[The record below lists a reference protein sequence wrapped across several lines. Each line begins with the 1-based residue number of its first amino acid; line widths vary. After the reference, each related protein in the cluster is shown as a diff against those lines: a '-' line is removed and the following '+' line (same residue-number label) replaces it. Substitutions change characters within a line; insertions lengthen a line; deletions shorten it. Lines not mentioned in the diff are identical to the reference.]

1 VWKRTIEGKV
11 LTFHLAGINNQN
23 FLMRDD
29 ETGSFWQQV
38 TGKCIS
44 GPFLG
49 QHLELVRNDEMTF
62 ALWKQES
69 PAGTVLAS
77 DPKFLPMYAGPDW
90 EDRIQKLPTV
100 VAFTAPTVPPR
111 ELVVGIELDGTAKA
125 YPVSALQSEE
135 LTQDLL
141 ASTPLLL
148 ALGPDGKSIRAFVRR
163 IPGSDSESDFYRMS
177 SPQWAMMD
185 SATSSLWDF
194 RGCAFS
200 GPSRGKC
207 LEPVSILKD
216 YWFDWQE
223 YHPDTILFR
232 R

>member
-38 TGKCIS
+38 TGRCIS
-44 GPFLG
+44 GRLQG
-49 QHLELVRNDEMTF
+49 KRLELIRSDEMTF

-77 DPKFLPMYAGPDW
+77 DPKFLSMHAGPDW

-100 VAFTAPTVPPR
+100 VAFRTPNLPPR
-111 ELVVGIELDGTAKA
+111 ELIVGIELDGIAKA
-125 YPVSALQSEE
+125 YPAGILQSG
-135 LTQDLL
+135 LTQDQL

-148 ALGPDGKSIRAFVRR
+148 ALGPDGKSMRAFVRR
-163 IPGSDSESDFYRMS
+163 IPGSDSATDFYKMNS
-177 SPQWAMMD
+177 SQWTMMD
-185 SATSSLWDF
+185 SASASLWDF
-194 RGCAFS
+194 RGCALS

-216 YWFDWQE
+216 YWFDWRE
-223 YHPDTILFR
+223 YHPDTMVFR
-232 R
+232 H